1 MAEGTA
7 AQSIRP
13 LQGAIALALVV
24 AGVAFYLAVG
34 GLLGIVPLYA
44 GFAFSLYFGGIHRS
58 APSEFPAALL
68 GSLGGVAVAAMLAL
82 LPAMLGPLGLGIAL
96 GVIALS
102 VYALIMNWVPIL
114 VNYAFMLMLTI
125 ATIPALQ
132 SEGRFVGM
140 AASILLAAALMGSL
154 ILIGGLFARRKDRAA
169 PTNDAPG
176 TA

>member
-1 MAEGTA
+1 MVQDMAAEPV
-7 AQSIRP
+7 RP
-13 LQGAIALALVV
+13 LQGVIALVLVI
-24 AGVAFYLAVG
+24 AGVAFYLALG

-44 GFAFSLYFGGIHRS
+44 GFAFSLYFGGINRS
-58 APSEFPAALL
+58 VPSEFPAALL

-96 GVIALS
+96 GAIALS
-102 VYALIMNWVPIL
+102 VYALIMNWVPML

-140 AASILLAAALMGSL
+140 AASILLAAALMGGV
-154 ILIGGLFARRKDRAA
+154 ILIGGLLARRKGHAA
-169 PTNDAPG
+169 PAHDAPSG
-176 TA
+176 A